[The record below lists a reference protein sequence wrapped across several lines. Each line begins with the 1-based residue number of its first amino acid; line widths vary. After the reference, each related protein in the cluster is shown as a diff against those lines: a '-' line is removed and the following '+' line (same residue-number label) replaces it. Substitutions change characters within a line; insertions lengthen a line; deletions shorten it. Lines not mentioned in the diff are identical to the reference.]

1 MWSDWRDCAL
11 HSTLIPSLFLR
22 LLKCNSNSPSLQ
34 EKADSRADNTALTR
48 ALLDA
53 ESPIGVL
60 GVVIVFQLEGGGV
73 VHKRLGALGDTSTT
87 VIEIHTGL
95 QNKGD
100 KKYCLNYH
108 SCFRVFFW

>member
-11 HSTLIPSLFLR
+11 HSALIPSLFLR

-34 EKADSRADNTALTR
+34 EKADNTALTR

-100 KKYCLNYH
+100 KKY
-108 SCFRVFFW
+108 